1 MKASMRLYVFAVAML
16 GLCPGLASAQPLAFE
31 DVVRNLRNPDP
42 EIRISAVRVLRD
54 AKYPEAMVPMA
65 PLVADP
71 INEIQFEA
79 IAAELSFFLVDDV
92 PAKRKVAFV
101 LEVRSDARA
110 QRAFDAG
117 PLAAWPKLAPPELI
131 GSLLKAVDDENQRV
145 RIEAIYAL
153 GVVGRDAILGEHA
166 SQLIKALDH
175 YDPAVREGAARVV
188 GRFRIPGSSE
198 ALIKAMNDSTEQ
210 VRQASMQAL
219 GELREETAV
228 KALTDH
234 FNYRPKGQ
242 GGWAALDALA
252 RIAHPSSVPLF
263 REKLKDKDPFFRR
276 AAAEGLGRTGD
287 KESIEALQSGIGGD
301 ESEMVRA
308 AMAFALS
315 RVGGGHAVRL
325 VDFIDSDQMALQ
337 VQGYMMEIGPGIVP
351 DVIPHLQE
359 PDSGTRRH
367 LAAVLGELGD
377 PTTIPVLSAMQKDRS
392 DDVVKAATNAI
403 ERIKMRVE
411 EDRNP

>member
-1 MKASMRLYVFAVAML
+1 MKASMRLYVFAVALL
-16 GLCPGLASAQPLAFE
+16 GLCPRPASAQPLPFE

-71 INEIQFEA
+71 VNEIQFEA
-79 IAAELSFFLVDDV
+79 IAAELSFYLVDDV

-110 QRAFDAG
+110 ERAFDGG
-117 PLAAWPKLAPPELI
+117 PLAVWPKQAPAELI
-131 GSLLKAVDDENQRV
+131 EGLLKAVDDENQRV
-145 RIEAIYAL
+145 RVEAIYAL
-153 GVVGRDAILGEHA
+153 GVVGYDSIRGEHA

-188 GRFRIPGSSE
+188 GRFRLAGSSD
-198 ALIKAMNDSTEQ
+198 ALIKAMNDSNER
-210 VRQASMQAL
+210 VRQAAMQAL

-228 KALTDH
+228 KALTEH

-263 REKLKDKDPFFRR
+263 REKLTDKDPFFRR
-276 AAAEGLGRTGD
+276 AAAEGLGRTAD
-287 KESIEALQSGIGGD
+287 KESVDALQSAIGGD
-301 ESEMVRA
+301 ESEMVRGA
-308 AMAFALS
+308 LAFALS
-315 RVGGGHAVRL
+315 RVGAGHAMRL
-325 VDFIDSDQMALQ
+325 VDFLDSDQMALQ
-337 VQGYMMEIGPGIVP
+337 IQGYMMEIGPGVVP

-359 PDSGTRRH
+359 PDVNTRRH

-377 PTTIPVLSAMQKDRS
+377 PTTIPVLTAMQKDKNG
-392 DDVVKAATNAI
+392 DVAKAATNAI

-411 EDRNP
+411 

>member
-1 MKASMRLYVFAVAML
+1 MKASMRLYVFAVALL
-16 GLCPGLASAQPLAFE
+16 GLCPRPASAQPLPFE

-71 INEIQFEA
+71 VNEIQFEA
-79 IAAELSFFLVDDV
+79 IAAELSFYLVDDV

-110 QRAFDAG
+110 ERAFGGG
-117 PLAAWPKLAPPELI
+117 PLAVWPKQAPAELI
-131 GSLLKAVDDENQRV
+131 EGLLKAVDDENQRV
-145 RIEAIYAL
+145 RVEAIYAL
-153 GVVGRDAILGEHA
+153 GVVGYDSIRGEHA

-188 GRFRIPGSSE
+188 GRFRLAGSSD
-198 ALIKAMNDSTEQ
+198 ALIKAMNDSNER
-210 VRQASMQAL
+210 VRQAAMQAL

-228 KALTDH
+228 KALTEH

-263 REKLKDKDPFFRR
+263 REKLTDKDPFFRR
-276 AAAEGLGRTGD
+276 AAAEGLGRTAD
-287 KESIEALQSGIGGD
+287 KESVDALQSAIGGD
-301 ESEMVRA
+301 ESEMVRGA
-308 AMAFALS
+308 LAFALS
-315 RVGGGHAVRL
+315 RVGAGHAMRL
-325 VDFIDSDQMALQ
+325 VDFLDSDQMALQ
-337 VQGYMMEIGPGIVP
+337 IQGYMMEIGPGVVP

-359 PDSGTRRH
+359 PDVNTRRH

-377 PTTIPVLSAMQKDRS
+377 PTTIPVLTAMQKDKNG
-392 DDVVKAATNAI
+392 DVAKAATNAI

-411 EDRNP
+411 